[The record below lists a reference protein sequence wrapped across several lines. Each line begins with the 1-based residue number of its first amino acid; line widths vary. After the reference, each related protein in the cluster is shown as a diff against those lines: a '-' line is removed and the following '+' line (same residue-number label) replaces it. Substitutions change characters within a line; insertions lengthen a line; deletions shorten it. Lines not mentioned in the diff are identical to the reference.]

1 MYSEKEEKEREVSQA
16 TAELTKLEAIKVL
29 LGNNSIGCEI
39 HVAGLHMG
47 VSENSRVIPIIDA
60 EMDEITKY
68 LNGEPNTW
76 E

>member
-1 MYSEKEEKEREVSQA
+1 MYLEQDEKEREVNQA
-16 TAELTKLEAIKVL
+16 LSELTKLEAIKVL
-29 LGNNSIGCEI
+29 LSNNYIGCEI

-47 VSENSRVIPIIDA
+47 ISDNSRAIPIIDA

-68 LNGEPNTW
+68 LNNEPNTW

>member
-1 MYSEKEEKEREVSQA
+1 MYSEKEEKKREVMQA
-16 TAELTKLEAIKVL
+16 KAELTKLEAIKVL
-29 LGNNSIGCEI
+29 LGNNSLGCEI

-47 VSENSRVIPIIDA
+47 VSENSRVIPIIDSEIA
-60 EMDEITKY
+60 EIKKY

>member
-1 MYSEKEEKEREVSQA
+1 MYSEAEEKEREVMQA
-16 TAELTKLEAIKVL
+16 KAELTKLQAIMVL
-29 LGNNSIGCEI
+29 LSNNTIGCEI

-47 VSENSRVIPIIDA
+47 VSENSRVIPIVEA
-60 EMDEITKY
+60 EAIEIQKY